1 MPMSRCLLA
10 GFVAAMGLLALQV
23 PASAETLRCR
33 SVNGNLTCAG
43 SGGVS
48 CQTVDGHKV
57 CVSGGGDVVQE
68 FGGGDPGESP
78 SVRVERRFPHS
89 MLLERDGTRLHFRND
104 WISIDRE

>member
-1 MPMSRCLLA
+1 MREMPMSRCLLA

-33 SVNGNLTCAG
+33 SVNGNVTCAG

-48 CQTVDGHKV
+48 CQTVDGKKV

-68 FGGGDPGESP
+68 FGGGDEGDGMTDDNLDEPAP
-78 SVRVERRFPHS
+78 RPPRR
-89 MLLERDGTRLHFRND
+89 R
-104 WISIDRE
+104 